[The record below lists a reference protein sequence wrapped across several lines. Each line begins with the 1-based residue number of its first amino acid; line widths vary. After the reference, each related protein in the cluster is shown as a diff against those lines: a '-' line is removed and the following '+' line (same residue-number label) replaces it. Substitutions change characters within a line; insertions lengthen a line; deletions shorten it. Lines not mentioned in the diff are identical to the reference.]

1 MLVQAIHNAKATGDG
16 LIHLI
21 EHMLGQQTT
30 ARRHTKQQCFRRI
43 GQRLSHTAHNR
54 HIRTK
59 IQEFTRP
66 MTSMVAIDNAGHR
79 IFRVTQN
86 RMAHLAICLI
96 DLRIKVHH
104 QGLVLV
110 QHVMVA
116 P

>member
-1 MLVQAIHNAKATGDG
+1 M
-16 LIHLI
+16 
-21 EHMLGQQTT
+21 TT
-30 ARRHTKQQCFRRI
+30 
-43 GQRLSHTAHNR
+43 
-54 HIRTK
+54 
-59 IQEFTRP
+59 
-66 MTSMVAIDNAGHR
+66 MVAIDNAGHR

-104 QGLVLV
+104 QRLVFV